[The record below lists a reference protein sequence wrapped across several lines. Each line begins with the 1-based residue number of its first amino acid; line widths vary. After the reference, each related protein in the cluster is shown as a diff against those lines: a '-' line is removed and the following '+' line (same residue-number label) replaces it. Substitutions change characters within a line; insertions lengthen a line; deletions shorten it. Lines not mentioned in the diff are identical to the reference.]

1 MSEGYNVRRIIK
13 IHTVA
18 LAIATSMVMLSEIMS
33 FGFSGALDTVIEG
46 LAVITLSII
55 NYFLPINKYVKGFI
69 ISLIPAI
76 LASIVIAVEPICLT
90 NYYMMTAAAAMALM
104 YFNSG
109 VLKYFSL
116 ISDVLMIVAYIIK
129 LKFSAYQDMGL
140 TDFITGMILYNGIL
154 IMFYLL
160 TKWCRQLL
168 NEAREGKENSDR
180 LLGNL
185 TDTLNNIE
193 EGTAILD
200 SSINIFTANI
210 NDISEGSKTIT
221 MSVQEMAKAI
231 QEEASSI
238 YHINDSMQ
246 VTLNNVHK
254 SNEAFKAISEN
265 SALMME
271 QVKAGYERINELNR
285 QMNIISQAIGAGTN
299 TVSDLKANME
309 KINALLEGISEISR
323 QTNLLALNAAIESAR
338 AGEQGK
344 GFAVVAGE
352 IRKLAEQSAQLTQNI
367 NKITSEIF
375 EKSNEAFDK
384 VKQGDTATTEGKKLV
399 EDISRHFEEIKVTS
413 DKTNQAIEEG
423 YLKNNKITA
432 ELEQVQRQIENV
444 ASISEENSAAT
455 QEVLATIESE
465 NNRILELGN
474 SVQEIHKLSGRLK
487 SLLSSDQPPET

>member
-1 MSEGYNVRRIIK
+1 
-13 IHTVA
+13 
-18 LAIATSMVMLSEIMS
+18 
-33 FGFSGALDTVIEG
+33 
-46 LAVITLSII
+46 
-55 NYFLPINKYVKGFI
+55 
-69 ISLIPAI
+69 
-76 LASIVIAVEPICLT
+76 
-90 NYYMMTAAAAMALM
+90 
-104 YFNSG
+104 
-109 VLKYFSL
+109 
-116 ISDVLMIVAYIIK
+116 
-129 LKFSAYQDMGL
+129 
-140 TDFITGMILYNGIL
+140 
-154 IMFYLL
+154 
-160 TKWCRQLL
+160 
-168 NEAREGKENSDR
+168 
-180 LLGNL
+180 
-185 TDTLNNIE
+185 
-193 EGTAILD
+193 
-200 SSINIFTANI
+200 
-210 NDISEGSKTIT
+210 

-352 IRKLAEQSAQLTQNI
+352 IRKLAEQSAQLIQNI